1 MRVCKLMGTRRARTM
16 VVGALSEA
24 GNVGIPCSMSPTPS
38 TESCTI
44 LGPTK
49 TEEGST
55 ITATQPQQQSKKQ
68 RQNAQ
73 RREAQKE
80 AKRERDA
87 QQQAALSS
95 HKREVEGARRVDQ
108 AATSSKRTGSR
119 YDSLH
124 LS

>member
-1 MRVCKLMGTRRARTM
+1 MRVCRLMGTRRARMT
-16 VVGALSEA
+16 VVGALSEV
-24 GNVGIPCSMSPTPS
+24 GNVGLLSSVVNSVSRITPH
-38 TESCTI
+38 

-49 TEEGST
+49 TDSGST
-55 ITATQPQQQSKKQ
+55 VAAPQPQSQSKKQ

-73 RREAQKE
+73 KREAQKE

-95 HKREVEGARRVDQ
+95 HKRELESARRVDQ
-108 AATSSKRTGSR
+108 AGTSSKRTGSR

-124 LS
+124 LP